1 MAFTYVSEDVKKFGT
16 FTDLKSYIKLS
27 EQGITQIPLEELMA
41 EDAHFFSDSR
51 FGSSTQHWGF
61 TEYAYKA
68 FCQYFA
74 LPISVIEG
82 ISQEGLAS
90 IVLNDFLKN
99 NKGRQDYKDVYLVVD
114 DQKKLVRGI
123 VTSTYVYYTNMEFI
137 DAVENILDMND
148 ARKQE
153 TILDSAYYYNTRLYV
168 RLVTNIEAGVV
179 SGSGGTAI
187 DKTKIG
193 LQLTNSMVG
202 DLPVRVAF
210 FLYRLLCANGL
221 VAPVNEMIA
230 VVKHSGYRDSFDRRL
245 SERVLALLEEVQQVK
260 DLLNGLAGMPYKPQ
274 QLVKAGLADSILDI
288 VPEMRST
295 LRKHVSLEGES
306 DIKGPKERKVW
317 RQIQYLEAIPT
328 VYGREHSLKV
338 FNSKWRDNATMFDFI
353 NVLTEYAKELPVLS
367 RLQVEENVGVFADYV
382 VKNTKRL
389 SK

>member
-1 MAFTYVSEDVKKFGT
+1 MAFTYVSEDVKKFGA

-306 DIKGPKERKVW
+306 DIKGPKERKAW

-353 NVLTEYAKELPVLS
+353 NVLTEYAKELPVLTK
-367 RLQVEENVGVFADYV
+367 LQVEENVGVFADYV
-382 VKNTKRL
+382 VKNTKML